1 MTIGGSCEQGFKQ
14 ADTGCYGVTLELADD
29 GQDEDTATT
38 LCKKLHPDALVMPQA
53 QYCDGDADKIKER
66 YAAITVLKFGRFI
79 SQK

>member
-1 MTIGGSCEQGFKQ
+1 M
-14 ADTGCYGVTLELADD
+14 ADD

-53 QYCDGDADKIKER
+53 QYCDGDNDKIQER
-66 YAAITVLKFGRFI
+66 YAAITVLNFSGFI